1 MNEFKSIGEDVFI
14 NDNCI
19 IKRPHLCEI
28 GSHVAIDNGVTVS
41 TQLIMGDYNHKAP
54 FVVVI
59 GGEKSKLILE
69 DFSFVA
75 SGTKIVCGSE
85 DYTGVGLVGP
95 TIPEKYRVINHTT
108 VKFEIFAG
116 CGVNCTIMPGVTLAE
131 GFDAGDLRVFLTA
144 YKPLGTDIKVYYKV
158 KAADD
163 SEPFADKSYVLMNQ
177 KTRSSSYSSVN
188 NFNDSIEYE
197 FEPFD
202 ATNSISYSTSTTTY
216 TTFNQFA
223 FKIALLTD
231 DTSKVPIIYDM
242 RAIALPAMST

>member
-1 MNEFKSIGEDVFI
+1 MKDKNLIRYLLTMNEFKSIGEDVFI

-41 TQLIMGDYNHKAP
+41 TQLIMGDYIHIAP

-95 TIPEKYRVINHTT
+95 TIPEKYRVINYTT
-108 VKFEIFAG
+108 VKFEKFAG

-131 GFDAGDLRVFLTA
+131 GSI
-144 YKPLGTDIKVYYKV
+144 LG
-158 KAADD
+158 A
-163 SEPFADKSYVLMNQ
+163 
-177 KTRSSSYSSVN
+177 
-188 NFNDSIEYE
+188 
-197 FEPFD
+197 
-202 ATNSISYSTSTTTY
+202 NS
-216 TTFNQFA
+216 
-223 FKIALLTD
+223 LLTK
-231 DTSKVPIIYDM
+231 DTEPWTIYVGSPAKPIKIREKETILNY
-242 RAIALPAMST
+242 AKKIKNNEL